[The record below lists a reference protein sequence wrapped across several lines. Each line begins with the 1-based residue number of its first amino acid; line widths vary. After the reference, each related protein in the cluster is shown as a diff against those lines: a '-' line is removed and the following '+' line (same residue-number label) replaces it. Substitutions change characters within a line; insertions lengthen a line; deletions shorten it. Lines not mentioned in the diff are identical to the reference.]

1 MINGPLRGAVIIPG
15 LVWLLNGLV
24 DRVRSSDIVAPMI
37 VLDNSLANVKNGRPK
52 PAIVWRLLLPAF
64 GWQAWRPNPVLYKG
78 AEPWCVAFP
87 ILLIQRLMGKV

>member
-52 PAIVWRLLLPAF
+52 PAID
-64 GWQAWRPNPVLYKG
+64 
-78 AEPWCVAFP
+78 
-87 ILLIQRLMGKV
+87 